1 MAAIQAAGVKQ
12 IDHLLL
18 THYHGDHV
26 GGLQELATRIPIAHF
41 IDHGASSEPR
51 EQVPGFQKMY
61 AEMNGKVKHTV
72 VVPGDTIPFA
82 GLTVT
87 VVTSHG
93 QVLKTPLP
101 GGGWPNRQLGESNCP
116 NLAILRGMLLE
127 GAWLEAD
134 HVATR
139 LRLETDLAL

>member
-1 MAAIQAAGVKQ
+1 MAAIQAAGVTR

-41 IDHGASSEPR
+41 IDHGVTSEPK
-51 EQVPGFQKMY
+51 EMVPGFQKMY
-61 AEMNGKVKHTV
+61 AEMSAKAKHTV

-93 QVLKTPLP
+93 QVLKTPLA
-101 GGGWPNRQLGESNCP
+101 GGGNPNPACAGFVPGTSP
-116 NLAILRGMLLE
+116 
-127 GAWLEAD
+127 
-134 HVATR
+134 T
-139 LRLETDLAL
+139 